1 VTIGEVPAPI
11 AVSRVAAMRR
21 NGIPEGSTWNYRML
35 VGFRSCFSPLNFVLA
50 PFGLP

>member
-1 VTIGEVPAPI
+1 MAVWEVPASI

-21 NGIPEGSTWNYRML
+21 NGIPEGSTWNRRML
-35 VGFRSCFSPLNFVLA
+35 ARFRSCFIPLNFVLA